1 MIVSRPVRTGLTALA
16 AALALAGCVATPGAP
31 APGAST
37 PATRGPV
44 ELNLVAIND
53 FHGNLEASKYT
64 LKTDGG
70 DGKETIQAGGIDVL
84 GGALAAFRKEDKD
97 LLFVGAGD
105 LVGASPALSSMW
117 ADEPSIVAMNR
128 MGLVASSLG
137 NHEFDQGSKE
147 LLRQQHGGCDS
158 PRPAKACQLNKDF
171 KGAGFTYLAT
181 NVIDQATGKSL
192 VPGWR
197 IVDVKGVKVGL
208 IGAVLQ
214 DMASVTVGSA
224 IKGLAFPDE
233 ADSINK
239 VLPEMRAQGAQVFV
253 VLIHEGGHTGEA
265 FDKVNC
271 DGLEGPIVNIVKKL
285 DPAIRLVITGHSHKG
300 YLCKVDGRVVTQA
313 DAMGHLLSRIKMKVD
328 PVSGKVEDIIVR
340 NVVMQPGAFAPDAQL
355 GAYLAD
361 VRARSTAELAKPVAR
376 IGAGSVARKEGD
388 NGVAPLG
395 TVIADAAVAAMR
407 EQGVQIGFMN
417 PGGIRKDLEAGEGGV
432 VSFGQAQ
439 AVLPFGNTL
448 VAMDLTGAQLR
459 TLLEQQWQRQGN
471 GYMLQTSSSLSY
483 QWDSTQPAGK
493 RVLPASLKVDGK
505 PVEDGKTYRVV
516 ANNFLADGGDNFP
529 MFAKG
534 SKRVET
540 QLRDLDALVAFLK
553 QHPEVG
559 SPSLAADNRI
569 QKLR

>member
-16 AALALAGCVATPGAP
+16 AALALAGC
-31 APGAST
+31 ASP

-64 LKTDGG
+64 LKNNGSDN
-70 DGKETIQAGGIDVL
+70 KETIQAGGIDVL
-84 GGALAAFRKEDKD
+84 GGALDAFRKEDKD
-97 LLFVGAGD
+97 LLFVAAGD

-158 PRPAKACQLNKDF
+158 PRPAKACQLSKDF

-181 NVIDQATGKSL
+181 NVIDQSTGKSL

-233 ADSINK
+233 AESINK

-265 FDKVNC
+265 FDKVLC
-271 DGLEGPIVNIVKKL
+271 DGLEGPIVNIVRKL

-313 DAMGHLLSRIKMKVD
+313 DAMGHLLSRIKMTVD
-328 PVSGKVEDIIVR
+328 PVSGKVEDITVR
-340 NVVMQPGAFAPDAQL
+340 NVVMQPGAFTPDAQL

-361 VRARSTAELAKPVAR
+361 VRARSAAELAKPVAR
-376 IGAGSVARKEGD
+376 IASPSVARKEDD

-407 EQGVQIGFMN
+407 AQGVQVGFMN

-459 TLLEQQWQRQGN
+459 ALLEQQWQRQGN

-483 QWDSTQPAGK
+483 QWDSTRPAGQ
-493 RVLPASLKVDGK
+493 RVLPASLKVNGK

-534 SKRVET
+534 TNRVET

-553 QHPEVG
+553 QHTELG
-559 SPSLAADNRI
+559 AASMAADKRI